1 MSKVKE
7 YFNRKAK
14 KYNRDRNKGLL
25 GRQISKEAEAVLEML
40 NVKKGERILDCGCG
54 AGYYGL
60 KIKARGGDYLGID
73 ISEEMIKQAR
83 KNGLRAERC
92 NMKNYESKQ
101 KYDKVLVSGS
111 LEFCKSPA
119 KALQSC
125 VKNLKKRGSIVIV
138 IPGLNLIGLLYF
150 LFHSTHGFRIR
161 LFSLKSIRQLL
172 KKSGVK
178 EREVRKPDS
187 LTYVISGV
195 KD

>member
-7 YFNRKAK
+7 YFNRKAE
-14 KYNRDRNKGLL
+14 KYNRNRSKGLL
-25 GRQISKEAEAVLEML
+25 GKQISKEAEAVLETL

-60 KIKARGGDYLGID
+60 KIKALEGDYLGID

-83 KNGLRAERC
+83 KNGLRAERG
-92 NMKNYESKQ
+92 NMENYESKQ
-101 KYDKVLVSGS
+101 KYDKVLISGS

-119 KALQSC
+119 EVLQSC
-125 VKNLKKRGSIVIV
+125 VKNLKKRGSIVLV
-138 IPGLNLIGLLYF
+138 IPRIGLAGMLYF
-150 LFHSTHGFRIR
+150 LFHVTHGFRTR
-161 LFSLKSIRQLL
+161 LFSIKSIRQLL
-172 KKSGVK
+172 KKAGVK
-178 EREVRKPDS
+178 EREVRKPNS